1 MINTDEPEMIPMP
14 SQCTEE
20 QLREFA
26 RDGDTYSLFEL
37 QRRGLSL

>member
-1 MINTDEPEMIPMP
+1 MTNNEPEMIPMP
-14 SQCTEE
+14 SQCTDE

-37 QRRGLSL
+37 EKRGLKL